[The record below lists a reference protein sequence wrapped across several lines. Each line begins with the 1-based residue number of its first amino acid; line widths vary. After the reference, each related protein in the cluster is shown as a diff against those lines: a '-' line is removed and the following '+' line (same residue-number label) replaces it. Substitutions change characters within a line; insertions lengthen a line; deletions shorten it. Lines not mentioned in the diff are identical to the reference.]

1 MYVITGATG
10 NTGSVVANTLIDQG
24 QQVRVIGRSAERAR
38 SLTMRGAEL
47 FACDMADAGAL
58 TRAFTGAQ
66 GVYAMIPPDMR
77 SDDYHGEQERMSNAI
92 VSALRD
98 AGVKYAVALS
108 SFGADKSDGT
118 GPVAGLRSLEEKLNA
133 IPDLNA
139 LYLRAG
145 YFMENLLPQISVIR
159 TMDFVAGPLRGDLK
173 VPMIATRDIGAYAAE
188 RLRLLDF
195 SSKQTRELLG
205 QRDISMNEA
214 ASIIGTAL
222 GKPDLKYLQ
231 LPDQQLRPALMQMGM
246 SADTTRLLLEMAA
259 ALNSGHM
266 RPLEPRSESNTTPTS
281 FEEFVSEVFVPAY
294 QGKLQAA

>member
-1 MYVITGATG
+1 
-10 NTGSVVANTLIDQG
+10 
-24 QQVRVIGRSAERAR
+24 
-38 SLTMRGAEL
+38 MRGAEL

-173 VPMIATRDIGAYAAE
+173 VPMIATRDIGSYAAE

-214 ASIIGTAL
+214 ASILGTAL

-231 LPDQQLRPALMQMGM
+231 LSEQQLRPALMQMGM